1 MELKR
6 KPLQGVGN
14 IIRFN
19 WPFYVAAFSVIIAI
33 VFFKHHLPGP
43 VQSFVFVLALLAGF
57 TILVSLLVSFYVYD
71 VSNLYQLNWLPGL
84 NHKKVLTINAGF
96 DETSAMIKTKYPN
109 SELVICDFFDPE
121 KHTEASIKRARAAYP
136 PSENTIRV
144 TTAHLPFAHHAFDEV
159 LAILSAHEIRD
170 AQERIGFF
178 KELHRVTKPGGRIF
192 VTEHVR
198 DLNNFIAYTIGFFHF
213 HSKADWL
220 HTFNEANLSVKQEIK
235 TTPFITTFMLEKHGN
250 TL

>member
-6 KPLQGVGN
+6 EPLQGVGN

-43 VQSFVFVLALLAGF
+43 VQPVVLGLAYLAAI
-57 TILVSLLVSFYVYD
+57 TIGVSLLVSFYVYD
-71 VSNLYQLNWLPGL
+71 VSNLYQLNWLPDL
-84 NHKKVLTINAGF
+84 NNRRILTINAGF

-109 SELVICDFFDPE
+109 SELVICDFFDPK
-121 KHTEASIKRARAAYP
+121 KHTETSIKRARKAYP
-136 PSENTIRV
+136 PAENTIRV
-144 TTAHLPFAHHAFDEV
+144 TTAHLPFPDHAFDEV

-170 AQERIGFF
+170 PLERIGFF
-178 KELHRVTKPGGRIF
+178 KELYRVTKPGGKMY

-213 HSKADWL
+213 HSKAAWL
-220 HTFNEANLSVKQEIK
+220 RTFNEANLSVKLEIK